1 MKTNWESNTHIWGIW
16 LFRSESKDAERV
28 GCLWVLE
35 WGPSRSWT
43 LRWTLCMKEHYY
55 GFLDV
60 SSVPYMSVEICFS
73 IPHPEAC
80 PQYSDVLSTGDL
92 FYRICRRC
100 PDVSKL
106 SCPHF
111 TVKLSIFHGS
121 CHRFQKKTKQPSCPI
136 LQSRCKKIRS
146 YNRQRAEP
154 SGLERDIFIYIFWLG
169 YPEGSS
175 QGNPYLY

>member
-16 LFRSESKDAERV
+16 LSGASPKMQKGW

-121 CHRFQKKTKQPSCPI
+121 CHRFKKKTKQPSCPI
-136 LQSRCKKIRS
+136 LQSRCKKYDPIIAKEL
-146 YNRQRAEP
+146 N
-154 SGLERDIFIYIFWLG
+154 LRDWREIYLYIFSG
-169 YPEGSS
+169 
-175 QGNPYLY
+175 

>member
-1 MKTNWESNTHIWGIW
+1 MQKGW
-16 LFRSESKDAERV
+16 

-60 SSVPYMSVEICFS
+60 SSVPYMSVELFFLNPS
-73 IPHPEAC
+73 SRSMPT
-80 PQYSDVLSTGDL
+80 VLSTGVIFRVSEL
-92 FYRICRRC
+92 VLSNSQTF

-121 CHRFQKKTKQPSCPI
+121 CHRFQKKSKQPSCPI
-136 LQSRCKKIRS
+136 LQSRCKKK

-154 SGLERDIFIYIFWLG
+154 SGLERDIYLYIFSG
-169 YPEGSS
+169 
-175 QGNPYLY
+175 